1 MIETISE
8 MLLTYGVLGAW
19 TVYNI
24 WTIETA
30 KKENKELL
38 NNLNQ
43 TIKENNQVLSRVNE
57 NMIECQRKTAR
68 ST

>member
-1 MIETISE
+1 MIEKISE

-57 NMIECQRKTAR
+57 NMIECQRKTAH